1 MIAAV
6 YEYSS
11 GQMVL
16 NPVPLI
22 NYALTDVIY
31 GSYDGTI
38 WDLENYGSNR
48 GSKYYEYNNYHI
60 NNTYYDKSTPIT
72 S

>member
-16 NPVPLI
+16 DPVPLI

-48 GSKYYEYNNYHI
+48 G
-60 NNTYYDKSTPIT
+60 
-72 S
+72 